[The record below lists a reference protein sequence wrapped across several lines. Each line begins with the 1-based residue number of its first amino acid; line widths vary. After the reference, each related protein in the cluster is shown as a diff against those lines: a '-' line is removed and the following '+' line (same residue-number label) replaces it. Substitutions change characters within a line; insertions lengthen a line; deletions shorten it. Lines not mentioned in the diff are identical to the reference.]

1 MVTRTQ
7 YIRMLEQG
15 CLVNPISPD
24 QTIYAVLCHRLLED
38 GGSIPKAIERGR
50 FGLPAAS
57 YPRYCLRLVR

>member
-7 YIRMLEQG
+7 YIRVLEHG

-24 QTIYAVLCHRLLED
+24 QTIYGVLCHRLLED

-50 FGLPAAS
+50 FGIYQRRAIPDIVYA
-57 YPRYCLRLVR
+57 